1 MFDDDGDIDDNGI
14 PDSIQRDPVV
24 ERQAVVFG
32 EPADEGLP
40 GITAPIEATAEAAG
54 EPLPEA
60 PVAPTPPP
68 ADADEAAHLD
78 YQRAMQRYQQL
89 METMSNLQQMHH
101 DTAKGIIQNLRG

>member
-24 ERQAVVFG
+24 VRDPVVFG

-40 GITAPIEATAEAAG
+40 GITAPIEATAE
-54 EPLPEA
+54 PMPEA

-68 ADADEAAHLD
+68 DDADEVTMAT
-78 YQRAMQRYQQL
+78 YQAELAKYNAM
-89 METMSNLQQMHH
+89 MEMFSNVMSNAHEMKKSIV
-101 DTAKGIIQNLRG
+101 DNLRG